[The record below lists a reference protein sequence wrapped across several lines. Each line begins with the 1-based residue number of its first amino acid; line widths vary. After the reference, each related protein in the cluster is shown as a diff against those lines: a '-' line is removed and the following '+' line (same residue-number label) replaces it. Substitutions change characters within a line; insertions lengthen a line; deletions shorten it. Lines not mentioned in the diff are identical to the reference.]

1 MRRIRIGWVR
11 AMRLRHGPQAGRG
24 IWGRKARRT
33 QKTQEKRDHATRQIS
48 SRNKAG
54 SSKRRH
60 GVAGKHITVPMIQY
74 VPIPCPAQ
82 LWRKPPPKRTHR
94 EAGRPARGRRSA
106 EEAGRPPGARLNR
119 PAFAMTTPRH
129 RNHGPATPPITTR
142 LALKSGSEVRYPKQ
156 QHERLAIR
164 EPPKTKTFVE
174 TSGLIIKR
182 LDDDGARADE
192 VGRRQGSP
200 ACVHD
205 QIASQTPALIV
216 QIHRELSQENHRN
229 RLGHASAD
237 ARGNPPPFHRAGRKT
252 IERDHPLALADDI
265 RPRAA
270 LRLVQTALASQPGV
284 EALYTGVEPRYVMM
298 RIERLRPGYL
308 SHSGLRLRRSLKRSS
323 GSAGASSAARKAS

>member
-1 MRRIRIGWVR
+1 M
-11 AMRLRHGPQAGRG
+11 GPQSAKNTKNPREEGSCDPANIESEQGGLLQKAARG
-24 IWGRKARRT
+24 SRETHHCSYDSICAHPLPG
-33 QKTQEKRDHATRQIS
+33 ATL
-48 SRNKAG
+48 AE
-54 SSKRRH
+54 
-60 GVAGKHITVPMIQY
+60 A
-74 VPIPCPAQ
+74 A
-82 LWRKPPPKRTHR
+82 PKRTHR